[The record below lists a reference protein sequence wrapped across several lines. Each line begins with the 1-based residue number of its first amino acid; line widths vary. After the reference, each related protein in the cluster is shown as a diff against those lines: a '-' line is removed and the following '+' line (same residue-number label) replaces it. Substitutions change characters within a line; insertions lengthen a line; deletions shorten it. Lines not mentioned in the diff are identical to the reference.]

1 MKQHMGFAL
10 FSLTGNIR
18 RAINESLARH
28 AINAVQARIL
38 GILTHHPQPVCQRDI
53 EEVFH
58 CSRSNISGVLDTM
71 EKNGLIRREDD
82 LTDKRRKNLILTK
95 TGMDISSLC
104 EEVLDEID
112 DVLCNTLT
120 DEEQQAISEMFGKM
134 TGALERYEQDSLEKR
149 S

>member
-1 MKQHMGFAL
+1 
-10 FSLTGNIR
+10 
-18 RAINESLARH
+18 
-28 AINAVQARIL
+28 
-38 GILTHHPQPVCQRDI
+38 
-53 EEVFH
+53 
-58 CSRSNISGVLDTM
+58 
-71 EKNGLIRREDD
+71 
-82 LTDKRRKNLILTK
+82 
-95 TGMDISSLC
+95 MDISSLC